1 MQVLNEKGLLRSILS
16 RLRGKRKVGK
26 YYVPNADHFDIPR
39 NEMPQIKPR
48 YVQQY
53 LSFLSK
59 NKVRFQNEKTF
70 SKNLK
75 PTQNEFNPDR
85 IKRAMQ
91 YHDPAYR
98 IMISEDNYVLD
109 GHHRWLAAY
118 NEDNECKVN
127 TIKIY
132 MKILP
137 LIELTKKFEHVTYKG
152 LKG

>member
-1 MQVLNEKGLLRSILS
+1 MQVLDEKNLLRAILGS
-16 RLRGKRKVGK
+16 LGHRKKVGK

-39 NEMPQIKPR
+39 NEMPQIKPK
-48 YVQQY
+48 YTQKY

-59 NKVRFQNEKTF
+59 NKVKYEYEKILAKT
-70 SKNLK
+70 LK

-91 YHDPAYR
+91 YHDPAYK
-98 IMISEDNYVLD
+98 IMISKDHYLLD

-118 NEDNECKVN
+118 NEDNECKIN

-132 MKILP
+132 MKIEP
-137 LIELTKKFEHVTYKG
+137 LIELTKTFEHVSYKG